1 MKNSAEI
8 QNEVVQLLISRFNIA
23 PEICKEENFKK
34 PLTGNIWQMLGT
46 NLAVLYFEL
55 EKLFEIRFTEADVQ
69 NYGFASLEKIVNLI
83 NQKLMIKA
91 S

>member
-8 QNEVVQLLISRFNIA
+8 QNEVVRLLISKFNIA

-34 PLTGNIWQMLGT
+34 PLTGDVWRMLGT
-46 NLAVLYFEL
+46 DLAVLYFEL

-69 NYGFASLEKIVNLI
+69 NYGFSSLEKIVNLI